1 MTLTLQHFQF
11 QVYYSQEFNLY
22 DLVVN
27 KNKEFHSHY
36 HLSTQEEVQEII
48 NKYIQ
53 TLECNQ

>member
-1 MTLTLQHFQF
+1 MTLTTQHFQF
-11 QVYYSQEFNLY
+11 QVYYSQEHNLY

-27 KNKEFHSHY
+27 KNKEFYSHY

-48 NKYIQ
+48 HNYVM